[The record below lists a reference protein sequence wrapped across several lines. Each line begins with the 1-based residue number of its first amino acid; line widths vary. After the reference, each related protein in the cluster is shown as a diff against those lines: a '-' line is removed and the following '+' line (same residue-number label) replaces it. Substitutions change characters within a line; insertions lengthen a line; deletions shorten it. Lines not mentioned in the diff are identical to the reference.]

1 MGNDGGSIPD
11 RRDLVRTKAKA
22 EQADKANQTR
32 ARWLFCALSKRPLQ
46 EPVVSCAL
54 GKLYNKDAILEFLL
68 DRSTYG
74 DGQRI
79 CGHIR
84 SLKDVK
90 TLTLTPNPALSSGST
105 TSEDTDKARF
115 ICPLSIKEMNGS
127 QPFVYILTCG
137 CVFSQAG
144 LKTMGNSTTPK
155 EKESKQAEESSELD
169 VCPQCSAKFSSKDDV
184 LLLNPSEA
192 EEEKM
197 REAMERRRLLEPA
210 KTKKSKKRKN
220 AEEDG
225 EGSKKKTKTTPPPA
239 APSTNP
245 NIAAASRAV
254 ISSLAMEEA
263 KRKATMSD
271 AVKSLY
277 GDGKEKRTETFMTRG
292 TFTRYA

>member
-22 EQADKANQTR
+22 EQADKANQTK
-32 ARWLFCALSKRPLQ
+32 ARWFFCALSKRPLQ
-46 EPVVSCAL
+46 EPIVSCAL

-74 DGQRI
+74 DGERI

-90 TLTLTPNPALSSGST
+90 TLTLTPNPASSGSST
-105 TSEDTDKARF
+105 PEGTERARY
-115 ICPLSIKEMNGS
+115 ICPLSLKEMNGS

-144 LKTMGNSTTPK
+144 LKKMGSSSTPK
-155 EKESKQAEESSELD
+155 EKDSQTSEDPPELD
-169 VCPQCSAKFSSKDDV
+169 VCPQCAAKFSFKNDV
-184 LLLNPSEA
+184 LFLNPSET

-197 REAMERRRLLEPA
+197 QEAMERRRLLEPV

-220 AEEDG
+220 ADEDG
-225 EGSKKKTKTTPPPA
+225 EGAKKKTKTTSPPA

-245 NIAAASRAV
+245 SISAASRAV

-263 KRKATMSD
+263 KRKANMSD